1 MRSLPV
7 HSNQPMLSRR
17 AFIGAQA
24 LLLMALAGCG
34 STEEA
39 PQTDDAPASL
49 RSLDEIVGSGFVRVG
64 ITSDN
69 KPFGYISMRGNY
81 AGYDHYFSLF
91 LATRI
96 GVGEVRCVA
105 IDPKERYEALLANR
119 VDVLLAGVSP
129 DDNAGEGIDYT
140 RPLYAQ
146 RLCVVSPE
154 GAVVDSTDKLSQGEL
169 IVCEGT
175 YAAHY
180 AEQVWPDVALCRY
193 ETHTD
198 TWRALEDGRGI
209 GVLTDEVSGLS
220 WVSGAEDPYVCGLR
234 GIGDEH
240 MVSPAIVARQDN
252 LYDVVD
258 QAVKAFHKN
267 EYGNK
272 AYTDYI
278 EKLVD
283 GGGDVAFEV
292 PEP

>member
-7 HSNQPMLSRR
+7 HSNQPTLSRR
-17 AFIGAQA
+17 AFIGTQA
-24 LLLMALAGCG
+24 LLLMTLTGCG

-39 PQTDDAPASL
+39 PQVDDEPASP
-49 RSLDEIVGSGFVRVG
+49 RSVDEIVGSGFVRVG
-64 ITSDN
+64 ITTDD

-129 DDNAGEGIDYT
+129 DDDAGEGIAYV

-175 YAAHY
+175 YAEHY
-180 AEQVWPDVALCRY
+180 AEQTWPDATLRRY

-209 GVLTDEVSGLS
+209 GVLTDEVSALS
-220 WVSGAEDPYVCGLR
+220 WVSGAEDAYVCGLR
-234 GIGDEH
+234 GLGDEH
-240 MVSPAIVARQDN
+240 LVCPAVIAGQDD

-258 QAVKAFHKN
+258 GSVKAFRKN
-267 EYGNK
+267 EYGDK

-278 EKLVD
+278 QKLVD
-283 GGGDVAFEV
+283 SGEGVTFEP
-292 PEP
+292 PEF

>member
-1 MRSLPV
+1 M
-7 HSNQPMLSRR
+7 HSNHPMLSRR

-24 LLLMALAGCG
+24 LLLASLVGCG
-34 STEEA
+34 PADEA
-39 PQTDDAPASL
+39 SQADDAPASP
-49 RSLDEIVGSGFVRVG
+49 RSLDEIAGSGFVRVG
-64 ITSDN
+64 ITSDDR
-69 KPFGYISMRGNY
+69 PLGYISMRGNY

-91 LATRI
+91 LATRL

-105 IDPKERYEALLANR
+105 IDPKERYEALLANK
-119 VDVLLAGVSP
+119 VDVLLVGASP
-129 DDNAGEGIDYT
+129 DDEAGEGVAYV
-140 RPLYAQ
+140 RPPYAQ

-154 GAVVDSTDKLSQGEL
+154 AAVVDAADKLSGGEL

-175 YAAHY
+175 YAARY
-180 AEQVWPDVALCRY
+180 AERTWPDVALRRY

-220 WVSGAEDPYVCGLR
+220 WVSGAEEPFVCGML

-240 MVSPAIVARQDN
+240 AVCPAIAAGQDD
-252 LYDVVD
+252 LYNAVD

-267 EYGNK
+267 EYGQK

-278 EKLVD
+278 EKYVD
-283 GGGDVAFEV
+283 SAEGVTFEV